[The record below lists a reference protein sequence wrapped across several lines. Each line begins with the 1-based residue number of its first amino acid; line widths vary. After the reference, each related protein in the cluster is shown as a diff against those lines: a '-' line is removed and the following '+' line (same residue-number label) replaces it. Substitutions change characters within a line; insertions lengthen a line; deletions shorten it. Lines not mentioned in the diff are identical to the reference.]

1 MRKVFLLA
9 VILLVILAFGFSFSA
24 AAATVESVHIIDE
37 YDNDLT
43 PEYAWPTL
51 CPGESLTLHVDIYPP
66 EYRDLQPVWTC
77 EDENRN
83 PYPLTVNDD
92 GTVTIACTGTE
103 QEYLTLWAT
112 VDGTSGSIRIYFR
125 EEHAEETSE
134 PVSFPDPVFEQEV
147 YRIWILNEKDED
159 VSLLFP
165 DLFVGESMTLNDDGS
180 VTVTCLNAELTHVSI
195 TVQADHAVALAYIT
209 LAESTGDKLII
220 SDETLLKPENDTR
233 DAVYFARIENI
244 SDEPMTTRWWKLI
257 GYQDS
262 EVVFEEGYIES
273 VPDHIILNPGEYAYV
288 EEYIYD
294 SRLEEASITSF
305 ELKEMAGYYEGT
317 AYNILPSEAALLT
330 DEDGTVF
337 IRFILSNNTEEIL
350 YPSYLIGALYDKS
363 DRLIYVTTE
372 RLKED
377 LGIYPG
383 STVSM
388 NAYLEDSITE
398 YYQENGIVP
407 ARADSILYVQLGEEN
422 VA

>member
-1 MRKVFLLA
+1 M
-9 VILLVILAFGFSFSA
+9 
-24 AAATVESVHIIDE
+24 
-37 YDNDLT
+37 
-43 PEYAWPTL
+43 
-51 CPGESLTLHVDIYPP
+51 
-66 EYRDLQPVWTC
+66 
-77 EDENRN
+77 
-83 PYPLTVNDD
+83 
-92 GTVTIACTGTE
+92 
-103 QEYLTLWAT
+103 
-112 VDGTSGSIRIYFR
+112 
-125 EEHAEETSE
+125 
-134 PVSFPDPVFEQEV
+134 

-165 DLFVGESMTLNDDGS
+165 DLFVGESMTLHAKIYPEDVQNPKIIWTCSENGQSAEMTVNDDGS
-180 VTVTCLNAELTHVSI
+180 VTVTCLNAELHNTII

-220 SDETLLKPENDTR
+220 TDEMLIKPENDTR

-294 SRLEEASITSF
+294 SRLEEALISSY

-407 ARADSILYVQLGEEN
+407 ARADSILYVQPGEEN
-422 VA
+422 VAW